1 MKKTILVL
9 MMFTLI
15 LSRFSSESVENET
28 NERVNLVVL
37 TTGGTIAGKGT
48 SETGSA
54 YIAGKVSGNDL
65 IEAVPELGH
74 IAQITVEEISNVP
87 SQDMSIDIWL
97 KLAKRINELLNQDH
111 CDGIVITHGTDTME
125 ETAYFLN
132 LTVHSN
138 KPVVLTGS
146 MRPSTSISADGD
158 INLYN
163 AVAVAAS
170 KASFGRGVLIVMN
183 DAIYAARDATKF
195 NTTNVDTFK
204 NLNGGPV
211 GYAHYGCISFYSST
225 EKAHT
230 VDSVFDTS
238 DLLQLPRIEIIYGYA
253 DSGSLFVNAAIEAG
267 VDGLIFAGVGDGNGT
282 IETLEALTSAA
293 KKDITVVISS
303 RTGSGMVYRNSEY
316 DFDTYRFISANNL
329 NAQKARILL
338 MLSLTKTKD
347 SHTIQQYFDHY

>member
-1 MKKTILVL
+1 MKKNAIIIIVFVL
-9 MMFTLI
+9 TLS
-15 LSRFSSESVENET
+15 LFSSETVQN
-28 NERVNLVVL
+28 NPDERVNLVVL

-54 YIAGKVSGNDL
+54 YTAGKVGGNEL
-65 IEAVPELGH
+65 IEAVPELRH

-87 SQDMSIDIWL
+87 SQDMSIEIWL
-97 KLAKRINELLNQDH
+97 KLAKRINELLNQDD

-170 KASFGRGVLIVMN
+170 KASFDRGVLILMN
-183 DAIYAARDATKF
+183 DEIYAARDATKF
-195 NTTNVDTFK
+195 NTTNVETFK

-211 GYAHYGCISFYSST
+211 GYAHFGDISYYSHT
-225 EKAHT
+225 EKLHT
-230 VDSVFDTS
+230 MNSDFDVKT
-238 DLLQLPRIEIIYGYA
+238 LKQMPRVEIIYGYA
-253 DSGSLFVNAAIEAG
+253 DSDDLFVDAAIEAE
-267 VDGLIFAGVGDGNGT
+267 VDGIIFAGVGDGNGT
-282 IETLEALTSAA
+282 TKTLEALKSAA
-293 KKDITVVISS
+293 EKGIAVVISS
-303 RTGSGMVYRNSEY
+303 RTGSGIVYRNSEY
-316 DFDTYRFISANNL
+316 DFDAYQFISANNL

-347 SHTIQQYFDHY
+347 NQRIQEYFDRY